1 MPGLQSLQQQIV
13 KGIAKSHQKK
23 KKKKKKQQRLIF
35 HIHELR

>member
-23 KKKKKKQQRLIF
+23 KKKKKQHRLIF
-35 HIHELR
+35 HTHEVR